1 MHALARFRRRLGW
14 RGTALLYCGL
24 PWIGY
29 GVGLM
34 TTPRVGLSRAASVI
48 ITLMDLHCWGIVWAS
63 CGALACIAAVLR
75 PGRDLW
81 GFAAAAAPPS
91 IWALAYLA
99 AAVTGEYRQAWAAI
113 PLLVT
118 PVLLL
123 TVIAQATGRRIPT
136 GSGHGS

>member
-1 MHALARFRRRLGW
+1 
-14 RGTALLYCGL
+14 
-24 PWIGY
+24 
-29 GVGLM
+29 
-34 TTPRVGLSRAASVI
+34 VI
-48 ITLMDLHCWGIVWAS
+48 ITLMDLHCWGIVWAT
-63 CGALACIAAVLR
+63 CGTLACIAAILR
-75 PGRDLW
+75 PGKDLW

-118 PVLLL
+118 PVMLL
-123 TVIAQATGRRIPT
+123 TVVAQATGRRIPT